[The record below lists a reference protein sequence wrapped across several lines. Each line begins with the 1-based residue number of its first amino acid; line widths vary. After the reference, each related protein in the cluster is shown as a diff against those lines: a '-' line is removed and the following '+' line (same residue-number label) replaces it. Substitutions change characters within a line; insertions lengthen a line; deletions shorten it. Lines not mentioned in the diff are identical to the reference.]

1 MVFITSPSSRSPTR
15 HWQNMHGTS
24 NAAWA
29 ALPNPLC
36 QNCSTELLITP
47 NAYMVGFCHFI
58 RRQTCREVKRIHSGL
73 TEAGFWVLLALF
85 ETLRVRK
92 KNIFFLWRC
101 WQLPYTLPGAAGAAG
116 SSTRRAARRGRAL
129 SSRESFVVAPA
140 CSAWLAHAGHPAVGQ
155 LNLFTRKKIMRC
167 KAVN

>member
-85 ETLRVRK
+85 ETLRCRK
-92 KNIFFLWRC
+92 KIFFSLAVLIVTPHPPWCSRC
-101 WQLPYTLPGAAGAAG
+101 CRQQHTEG
-116 SSTRRAARRGRAL
+116 SRRGRAL

>member
-1 MVFITSPSSRSPTR
+1 MIELKANGVFHFSLLPITYKTYKTLAK
-15 HWQNMHGTS
+15 HAWHV

-85 ETLRVRK
+85 ETLR
-92 KNIFFLWRC
+92 F
-101 WQLPYTLPGAAGAAG
+101 
-116 SSTRRAARRGRAL
+116 
-129 SSRESFVVAPA
+129 
-140 CSAWLAHAGHPAVGQ
+140 
-155 LNLFTRKKIMRC
+155 RKKIFFSLSVLSYPTPSLVQQVLQAAAHGGQPGEEGHSAAGRASWLLQPALPGWLMQ
-167 KAVN
+167 VTQQ